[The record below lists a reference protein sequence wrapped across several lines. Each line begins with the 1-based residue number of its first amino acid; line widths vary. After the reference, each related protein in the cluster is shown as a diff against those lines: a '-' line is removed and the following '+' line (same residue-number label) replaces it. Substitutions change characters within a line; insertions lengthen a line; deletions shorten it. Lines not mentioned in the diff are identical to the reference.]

1 MQLHVLAK
9 VSAPA
14 PKEKEIVVSKE
25 KEQPTKVAT
34 EPAKPFSFGSFST
47 APTTSTAAASPFSFG
62 SSSSPAAATKV
73 ENQTSSSSA
82 AFSFS
87 ANSTPAVSSF
97 GAFSF
102 GAGVGAGASGSA
114 PVAQVAPATGDAGDD
129 EDQPPVVEIKQVEET
144 DALYSKK
151 CKLFYKKGEYK
162 EKGVGMLYLKSV
174 EGNKTQL
181 LVRADTN
188 LGNVLLNI
196 LLSSQMPTTRVGK
209 NNVMIVCVPN
219 PPIDP
224 KDESSEPCPMLLR

>member
-1 MQLHVLAK
+1 M
-9 VSAPA
+9 
-14 PKEKEIVVSKE
+14 
-25 KEQPTKVAT
+25 
-34 EPAKPFSFGSFST
+34 G
-47 APTTSTAAASPFSFG
+47 
-62 SSSSPAAATKV
+62 SPAAAKV
-73 ENQTSSSSA
+73 ENPTSSSSA

-87 ANSTPAVSSF
+87 ANSTTAPAPSF

-102 GAGVGAGASGSA
+102 GSGAGGSASAIA
-114 PVAQVAPATGDAGDD
+114 PVAAATEDAGDD
-129 EDQPPVVEIKQVEET
+129 EDQPPVVEIKQVEEN

-151 CKLFYKKGEYK
+151 CKLFYKKDTKYI
-162 EKGVGMLYLKSV
+162 EKGLGMLYLKPV
-174 EGNKTQL
+174 DGNKTQL

-224 KDESSEPCPMLLR
+224 KNDSSEPWPMLLRVKTAEDADELMAKINELKDK